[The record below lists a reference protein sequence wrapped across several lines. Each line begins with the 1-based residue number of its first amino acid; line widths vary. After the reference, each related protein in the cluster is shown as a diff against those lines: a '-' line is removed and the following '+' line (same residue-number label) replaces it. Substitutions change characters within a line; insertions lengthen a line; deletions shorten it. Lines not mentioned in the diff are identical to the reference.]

1 MLQLAMP
8 LGTGA
13 NEKKGQSLFLIF
25 ESEKQH
31 PRIRFCCYHGR
42 SRGVTAPRDGD
53 RERDPYVR
61 IRLHRMRSVRKAPD
75 DGATRRQMPEV
86 RHPQRAGCNL
96 LLIVRRSIRRP
107 RRPRIESRRQ
117 SEDGPIEARRSRLD
131 VSSKRVIESE

>member
-13 NEKKGQSLFLIF
+13 DEKKGQSLFLIF
-25 ESEKQH
+25 ESEKQR
-31 PRIRFCCYHGR
+31 PLIRFCCYHGR
-42 SRGVTAPRDGD
+42 GRGVTAPRDGD

-86 RHPQRAGCNL
+86 RHPERAGRDP
-96 LLIVRRSIRRP
+96 LLIVRRGI

-117 SEDGPIEARRSRLD
+117 SEGSPIAARRSRLN